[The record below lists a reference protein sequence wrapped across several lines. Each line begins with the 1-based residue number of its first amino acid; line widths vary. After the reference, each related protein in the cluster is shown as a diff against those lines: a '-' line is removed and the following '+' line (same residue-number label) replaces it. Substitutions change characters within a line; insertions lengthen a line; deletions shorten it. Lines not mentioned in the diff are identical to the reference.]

1 MQKKT
6 APISY
11 KGHESFGMQLLDIYS
26 KLGVMREICLQFYD
40 NPVLLRQGQGALE
53 IVHAFM
59 MEMDRQ
65 FKNDYPTQYRRD
77 VYFH

>member
-11 KGHESFGMQLLDIYS
+11 KGHESFGRQLIDIYS
-26 KLGVMREICLQFYD
+26 RLGVMREICLQFYD
-40 NPVLLRQGQGALE
+40 NPVLLRLGRRAIE
-53 IVHAFM
+53 IVHALM

-65 FKNDYPTQYRRD
+65 FQNDYPIQYSRN
-77 VYFH
+77 VYSH